1 MHKFQI
7 STARRSQLVDITRQV
22 EEAVSQSGVRSGL
35 CVVHVPHTT
44 AGVFVNESADPD
56 LRRDFLDFL
65 ERLIPRDAA
74 FRHAEGNADSHL
86 KSLFTGHAA
95 TLPIDQGRL
104 ALGTWQAVWFAEYDG
119 PRNREVWVQ
128 ILGS

>member
-1 MHKFQI
+1 MHKFRV
-7 STARRSQLVDITRQV
+7 STGKRAQLIDITRQV
-22 EEAVSQSGVRSGL
+22 EEAVGQAGVREGF

-65 ERLIPRDAA
+65 ERLIPKDGG

-95 TLPIDQGRL
+95 TLIVEGGRVS
-104 ALGTWQAVWFAEYDG
+104 LGTWQAIWFAEYDG

-128 ILGS
+128 VVGS